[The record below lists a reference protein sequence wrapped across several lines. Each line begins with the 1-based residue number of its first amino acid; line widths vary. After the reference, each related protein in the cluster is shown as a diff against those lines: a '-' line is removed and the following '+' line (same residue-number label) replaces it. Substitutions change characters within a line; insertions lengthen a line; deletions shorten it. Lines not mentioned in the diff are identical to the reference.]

1 VTFLG
6 IAIPGLLL
14 VLALRR
20 WFGPLPWT
28 VAAIAFALTLA
39 FVPAFTTE
47 VPVPLDEVLRGYPYR
62 GVVGAVTPGNPL
74 TNDTV
79 KQILPWMQVA
89 REELLHGRLPLWNR
103 YQFSGYPLLGN
114 GQSAPFAPIFLA
126 TLFVPLPGQLV
137 AMAGLKIFTALIFG
151 WLFLRNEGAASAA
164 ALFGSVVFAFSVFQ
178 TVYLYYPMTTVTSL
192 LPAAAF
198 AVRGCMRHRERRWI
212 VLLALVTAAVAAGGH
227 PESAVHIGIACLVLM
242 LVPFTVILSEE
253 ARAGGSEG
261 SPAVHDTRALTT
273 TSGSSGARAS
283 RIGGGSFASPRPR
296 PLAQDDRR
304 YGTRTF
310 RSFIAA
316 LYGLALSA
324 PAWLPVVEQALLSVR
339 AASLA
344 ATPHAPLNPL
354 MTWLFLNPNGFGNP
368 VHGNWNW
375 IYNYSIAAPTYLG
388 LIPLALAFSAR
399 KKRDLLLLAIA
410 VVLFLVAMNWTF
422 VGRALNAIPPLSLI
436 AQDRLRFVM
445 LFFTAW
451 LAARVVGDRW
461 VLLPGLVLLAAATWL
476 LRAKWDATLGWHS
489 ASGAIALAAFLVIVA
504 IRPRLAPVAACVAV
518 LFELFAFNHG
528 FNVPV
533 RRAYYKPAMPIL
545 DKLQE
550 LSLRELSNAEPSRI
564 VAHDWTFLPNA
575 ASQYGFEDVRGHD
588 PMALASYATFFRQ
601 LAVDDPASDVMR
613 VQNVDHPALAFLGV
627 RFLLTDPSFTPS
639 PQWQLRYEGPDGRLY
654 ESTSWQRRFFG
665 DAAIGAITQ
674 HSPTHLT
681 VDIDAPRETLIESS
695 QVFAPGWRA
704 RGALSTERVHDTFLG
719 FRVAPGKHRITVRY
733 VPRAFVAGCAI
744 ALLALCAAVVHWRV
758 CNASTSSSR
767 RSS

>member
-1 VTFLG
+1 VTFAG

-20 WFGPLPWT
+20 WFGPLPWSI
-28 VAAIAFALTLA
+28 AAIAFALTLA
-39 FVPAFTTE
+39 FVPVFTTR

-62 GVVGAVTPGNPL
+62 GVVGAVTPRNPL

-89 REELLHGRLPLWNR
+89 REELFHGRLPLWNR

-114 GQSAPFAPIFLA
+114 GQSGPFAPFFLT
-126 TLFVPLPGQLV
+126 TLFVPLPAQLV
-137 AMAGLKIFTALIFG
+137 AMAGLKIFTALLFG
-151 WLFLRNEGAASAA
+151 WLFLRDEGVSSAA

-198 AVRGCMRHRERRWI
+198 AVRGCMRSRERRWM

-227 PESAVHIGIACLVLM
+227 PESAVHVGIACAVLM
-242 LVPFTVILSEE
+242 LLPFT
-253 ARAGGSEG
+253 
-261 SPAVHDTRALTT
+261 TT
-273 TSGSSGARAS
+273 APPRHPELAKDLKM
-283 RIGGGSFASPRPR
+283 RRPR
-296 PLAQDDRR
+296 FVRRADGEERSSVRSSHFEILRKLRMTVGLGVVRRPLV
-304 YGTRTF
+304 
-310 RSFIAA
+310 AA
-316 LYGLALSA
+316 IYGLAFSA

-344 ATPHAPLNPL
+344 TTPHAAMNPL
-354 MTWLFLNPNGFGNP
+354 VAWLFLNPNGFGNP

-399 KKRDLLLLAIA
+399 KKRDLLLLAAA

-422 VGRALNAIPPLSLI
+422 VGRAFNAIPPLSLI
-436 AQDRLRFVM
+436 AQDRLRFVV

-451 LAARVVGDRW
+451 LAARVIGDRW
-461 VLLPGLVLLAAATWL
+461 VLLPGLALLAAATWL
-476 LRAKWDATLGWHS
+476 LRVKWNATLGWHS
-489 ASGAIALAAFLVIVA
+489 ASGVIALAAFLLVVA
-504 IRPRLAPVAACVAV
+504 TRPRFAPAAACMAAI
-518 LFELFAFNHG
+518 FELFAFNHG

-533 RRAYYKPAMPIL
+533 SRAYYKPAMPIL
-545 DKLQE
+545 EKLQE
-550 LSLRELSNAEPSRI
+550 LSLRELPNAEPSRI

-575 ASQYGFEDVRGHD
+575 AAQYGFEDVRGHD
-588 PMALASYATFFRQ
+588 PMALASYARFFKQ
-601 LAVDDPASDVMR
+601 LAVDDAGSDVMR
-613 VQNVDHPALAFLGV
+613 VQNVDHPGLSFLGV
-627 RFLLTDPSFTPS
+627 RFLLTDPSLTPS

-654 ESTSWQRRFFG
+654 ESTNWQRRFFG
-665 DAAIGAITQ
+665 DATIGAITQ

-681 VDIDAPRETLIESS
+681 VDVDAPRETLIQST
-695 QVFAPGWRA
+695 QVFAPGWRVS
-704 RGALSTERVHDTFLG
+704 GALATELVHDTFLG

-733 VPRAFVAGCAI
+733 IPRSFVAGCAI
-744 ALLALCAAVVHWRV
+744 ALLALCAAVVHWRA
-758 CNASTSSSR
+758 CNASTSSSPP
-767 RSS
+767 SS